1 MDIQVTLADKGARE
15 KIPDVST
22 VEFGKQTTDHM
33 FRMSYTQ
40 ESSWHDARILPY
52 EPLSLDPTALVLHY
66 NQQIFEGLKAFRQ
79 PDGSVSLFRPGHYG
93 KRFRNSATRMAMPV
107 FDPEQFVESIQAL
120 VATDDRWV
128 PNEPNTSLYIR
139 PTMIATEPGL
149 GVRAS
154 NTYLYYVIAC
164 PVAAYYKEGAKPTRI
179 AVEEGS
185 VRAAPGGVGEAK
197 TSGNYAPSLKATKEA
212 VDKGFSQVLWLDAKE
227 KRFVEEVG
235 TSNIFFKFGEELVTP
250 SLSGTILPGVT
261 RDSVLRLANE
271 WGIKTVE
278 RKVSID
284 EVIDGCQSGQLT
296 EVFATGT
303 AAVVSPIGEL
313 SYRADNVQVQEG
325 ETGDLSK
332 RLYEEITAVQYG
344 QKADELGWMVGVR

>member
-1 MDIQVTLADKGARE
+1 MDIQVTLAEKGARE
-15 KIPDVST
+15 KIPDGAT

-107 FDPEQFVESIQAL
+107 FAPEQFVESIQAL

-164 PVAAYYKEGAKPTRI
+164 PVAAYY
-179 AVEEGS
+179 
-185 VRAAPGGVGEAK
+185 
-197 TSGNYAPSLKATKEA
+197 
-212 VDKGFSQVLWLDAKE
+212 
-227 KRFVEEVG
+227 
-235 TSNIFFKFGEELVTP
+235 
-250 SLSGTILPGVT
+250 
-261 RDSVLRLANE
+261 
-271 WGIKTVE
+271 
-278 RKVSID
+278 
-284 EVIDGCQSGQLT
+284 
-296 EVFATGT
+296 
-303 AAVVSPIGEL
+303 
-313 SYRADNVQVQEG
+313 
-325 ETGDLSK
+325 
-332 RLYEEITAVQYG
+332 
-344 QKADELGWMVGVR
+344 